1 LQPNIANNKEVS
13 MKNPKWLLIAVLLA
27 SLVLTV
33 AACGASEPTAAPAP
47 TNTPIPPTD
56 TPAPPTDT
64 PVPPTDTPEPTDTPI
79 PPTET
84 PEPVEETGEE
94 LDLGALAM
102 PTDLTSYR
110 MQMLMRVNG
119 MEAGEEVSMV
129 LDMSMEFTS
138 EPPAQHALISMEGVE
153 GAEEFGNIEMYI
165 VEDTMYMRLG
175 EDWMSLPAE
184 GDPLSDIGAFSSDE
198 MLADTCGWHRLEDT
212 EVNDIQVQH
221 WTFDKQDLEACATA
235 LQLEDLGEL
244 SEARGDLYIAAEENY
259 LVRMEMV
266 LEGNNMASALE
277 EEGTLDEARI
287 EILMDL
293 SDINEPFTIE
303 LPEEAMGSGSG
314 LPEDIPLIADAEE
327 VTSLM
332 GFITFMSPST
342 PEEVTDFYKIEM
354 ANNGWSEVSAEEM
367 AGMFLLE
374 YLKDGRT
381 ASLMISEDS
390 ETGKTSVLITIVEE

>member
-1 LQPNIANNKEVS
+1 

-33 AACGASEPTAAPAP
+33 AACAASEPTAAPAP

-64 PVPPTDTPEPTDTPI
+64 PVPPTDTPEPTDTPA

-84 PEPVEETGEE
+84 PEPAGEPAEE
-94 LDLGALAM
+94 LDLQALAM

-153 GAEEFGNIEMYI
+153 DAEAFGNIEMYI

-175 EDWMSLPAE
+175 EDWMSMPAE
-184 GDPLSDIGAFSSDE
+184 GDPLSEIGAFSSDE
-198 MLADTCGWHRLEDT
+198 ILEDT

-221 WTFDKQDLEACATA
+221 WTFDKQDLEGCATA

-259 LVRMEMV
+259 LVRMELV
-266 LEGNNMASALE
+266 LEGSNLASALE
-277 EEGTLDEARI
+277 EGGTLDQARI

-293 SDINEPFTIE
+293 SDINKPFTIE
-303 LPEEAMGSGSG
+303 LPEEATGSGSG

-342 PEEVTDFYKIEM
+342 PEEVTEFYKIEM

>member
-1 LQPNIANNKEVS
+1 
-13 MKNPKWLLIAVLLA
+13 
-27 SLVLTV
+27 
-33 AACGASEPTAAPAP
+33 
-47 TNTPIPPTD
+47 
-56 TPAPPTDT
+56 
-64 PVPPTDTPEPTDTPI
+64 
-79 PPTET
+79 
-84 PEPVEETGEE
+84 
-94 LDLGALAM
+94 
-102 PTDLTSYR
+102 
-110 MQMLMRVNG
+110 
-119 MEAGEEVSMV
+119 
-129 LDMSMEFTS
+129 
-138 EPPAQHALISMEGVE
+138 
-153 GAEEFGNIEMYI
+153 
-165 VEDTMYMRLG
+165 MYMRLG